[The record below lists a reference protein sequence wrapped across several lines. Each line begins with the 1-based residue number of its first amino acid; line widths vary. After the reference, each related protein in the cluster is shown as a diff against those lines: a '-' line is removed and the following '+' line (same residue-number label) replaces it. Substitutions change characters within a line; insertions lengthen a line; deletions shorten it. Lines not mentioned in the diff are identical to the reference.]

1 MWLKKYGKLNCV
13 LQFLQKRM
21 YKRDKTVQRSRQ
33 VHVQNEQFKLKFN
46 FLIQLKPKHTDS

>member
-1 MWLKKYGKLNCV
+1 MWLKKYGKLNCI